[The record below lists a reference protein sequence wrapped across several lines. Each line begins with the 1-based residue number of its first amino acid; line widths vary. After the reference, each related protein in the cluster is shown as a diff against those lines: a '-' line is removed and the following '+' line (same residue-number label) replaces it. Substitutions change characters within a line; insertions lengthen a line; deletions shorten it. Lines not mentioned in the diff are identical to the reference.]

1 MNSTVESTL
10 LEMRVVADEGI
21 ELPAYKTAGAAG
33 MDLCCAE
40 DVSLA
45 PMERRLV
52 STGLRIAIPDGY
64 EGQVRPR
71 SGLAIRHGLTMV
83 NTPGTI
89 DSDYRG
95 EVGIILI
102 NLGQERVDL
111 SKGERIAQLV
121 ICPVARAAVVRVD
134 SLDETERGEGGFG
147 STGR

>member
-40 DVSLA
+40 DVSLE

-52 STGLRIAIPDGY
+52 STGLRIAIPEGY